1 VTGYCIARDHCGS
14 LTLVD
19 GMAGEA
25 PHGIV
30 GSSEAIQALLARID
44 KAAAILYINRRT
56 LYNKLQLHGIKKSF
70 RSG

>member
-1 VTGYCIARDHCGS
+1 MASSAAARRS
-14 LTLVD
+14 RR
-19 GMAGEA
+19 
-25 PHGIV
+25 
-30 GSSEAIQALLARID
+30 SSRGID

>member
-1 VTGYCIARDHCGS
+1 
-14 LTLVD
+14 
-19 GMAGEA
+19 MAGEA